1 LFIHEIS
8 DQKKELGMKAAVM
21 RGTQRMVVEDMP
33 TPEPGPY
40 QVLIKIKYSALCGSD
55 VHRFQYGMAND
66 GSVLGHEFIGEVVQ
80 TGRDVTRLKEGD
92 RIVGGGGTPPVG
104 TVSSL
109 SSGERYSA
117 RTVGLE
123 QTRIGGFAEY
133 IAMDEWRPLLIPEG
147 VSDEL
152 AVLAEPASIAVH
164 AVRTSKFSIGDTT
177 MVMGAGP
184 IGLLVMQVLKAAGAA
199 AVYVS
204 EPSAARAAS
213 ARALGADLVLNP
225 MDENIVERMLEFS
238 GGPGLPVAFDAA
250 AAKPTFQQGM
260 EMLRRGG
267 QLLVVSMAWEDVDLR
282 TVDWIGREV
291 EMKAAYG
298 SEPADWQTVLN
309 LMERGQLSEKS
320 MVTDDSFIGWDE
332 MQSSM
337 TRLMKPDEHVQLVL
351 VP

>member
-1 LFIHEIS
+1 
-8 DQKKELGMKAAVM
+8 MKAAVM
-21 RGTQRMVVEDMP
+21 RGKQNLVIEDIP
-33 TPEPGPY
+33 TPEPGPN
-40 QVLIKIKYSALCGSD
+40 QVLVRIRYSALCGSD

-66 GSVLGHEFIGEVVQ
+66 GSVLGHEYIGEVVQ
-80 TGRDVTRLKEGD
+80 RGRDVTRLKEGD
-92 RIVGGGGTPPVG
+92 RVVSGGGAPPAGMVIP
-104 TVSSL
+104 SYPDD
-109 SSGERYSA
+109 RYSA
-117 RTVGLE
+117 RTVGIE
-123 QTRIGGFAEY
+123 ATRIGGFAEY
-133 IAMDEWRPLLIPEG
+133 VAMDEWRPLLIPEG

-164 AVRTSKFSIGDTT
+164 AVRTSKFKLGDTAV
-177 MVMGAGP
+177 VMGAGP

-199 AVYVS
+199 EVVVS
-204 EPSAARAAS
+204 EPAVARADAARD
-213 ARALGADLVLNP
+213 LGADVVLNP
-225 MDENIVERMLEFS
+225 MEEDVVARVLELS
-238 GGPGLPVAFDAA
+238 GGPGVPVAFDAA
-250 AAKPTFQQGM
+250 AARPTFQQGL
-260 EMLRRGG
+260 EMVRRGG
-267 QLLVVSMAWEDVDLR
+267 QLLVVSMAWENVDLQ

-298 SEPADWQTVLN
+298 SEPVDWQTVLN